1 MPGYLCVGEYSSIP
15 YLIQGLEIQV
25 YCMEELCYGIKENA
39 FLLDNT
45 LMNDV
50 LIGWIREQCGLD
62 ELADSLYPM
71 VHRQGSLSMF
81 VSAILQYV
89 GLYDEDTIRQVE
101 QTLRKGAGLSNLEK
115 RKEQVDYLVKKK
127 KYTAALRG
135 YDSLLLRWEEFAGM
149 GRELPGEEIRADILH
164 NKGVAYCR
172 LMLYGQA
179 QECFLEAY
187 RAGGNEEEYFCYLGA
202 KRMELS
208 ENQYIAFAAGELEHY
223 ELTLELER
231 RMQELRR
238 DFATQ
243 PEKLMLRQ
251 RSEWREGSGK
261 QRYYEESG
269 LLCRS
274 LKDAY
279 RICVNE

>member
-1 MPGYLCVGEYSSIP
+1 MQGYLCVGEYSSVP
-15 YLIQGLEIQV
+15 YLIQGLEIRV
-25 YCMEELCYGIKENA
+25 YCMEELCYGLRENS
-39 FLLDNT
+39 FLLDST
-45 LMNDV
+45 LMSDT
-50 LIGWIREQCGLD
+50 LITWIRDRCGLD

-89 GLYDEDTIRQVE
+89 GLYDEDEIRQVE

-127 KYTAALRG
+127 KYLAAIRG
-135 YDSLLLRWEEFAGM
+135 YDSLLLRWEEFSGM
-149 GRELPGEEIRADILH
+149 GREMPGEEIRADIWH
-164 NKGVAYCR
+164 NKGVAYSR

-179 QECFLEAY
+179 QDSFLEAY
-187 RAGGNEEEYFCYLGA
+187 RVSGNKEEYFCYLGA
-202 KRMELS
+202 KRLELP
-208 ENQYIAFAAGELEHY
+208 ENKYISFAAGEMEHY
-223 ELTLELER
+223 ELTLEVEQ

-238 DFATQ
+238 DFVNQ

-251 RSEWREGSGK
+251 RSEWREGSGR

-269 LLCRS
+269 LLCQT
-274 LKDAY
+274 LKEAY